1 MVLYLETQLDE
12 AYRQYCLLQVKKDM
26 SFVQREDFRVLY
38 EFLMEQAYGEIDEG
52 D

>member
-12 AYRQYCLLQVKKDM
+12 AYRAYCLMQVKADLP
-26 SFVQREDFRVLY
+26 FVKREDFRVLY
-38 EFLMEQAYGEIDEG
+38 EVLMEQAYGEIDEG